1 MLLSYLFCLTAG
13 IALIGLS
20 LSDDG
25 ALDGEGGP
33 LSILFSTP
41 FWSFGLAGFG
51 LSGVLLSVFVVES
64 SWLPISLMALM
75 MGLAM
80 GIGATKTLAILG
92 LSLIH
97 I

>member
-33 LSILFSTP
+33 LSILFNTP
-41 FWSFGLAGFG
+41 FWSFGFAGLG
-51 LSGVLLSVFVVES
+51 LSGVLMSFS
-64 SWLPISLMALM
+64 
-75 MGLAM
+75 
-80 GIGATKTLAILG
+80 
-92 LSLIH
+92 
-97 I
+97 